1 MIPKIIHTFWG
12 GDKNIEHYSFID
24 NWKQVLK
31 GRGYKIMVW
40 KPEDFFLECSGFLK
54 YTIKNCF
61 WAHASD
67 FIRFYVLNKYGG
79 FWLDTDVKILKP
91 FDDLLNA
98 HYIISCANYGNESDM
113 FGLDEL
119 NNDTFKSCFSCFG
132 FEKNHPFLQG
142 MIEEYRWANFNIN
155 EDGCK
160 EMDVSAFAKRFMSKN
175 NLEFDFITDTEN
187 HEDLLSNLETLTV
200 YDDNKITLLPPVMFD
215 YRYADEPLH
224 PLMYTSHKH
233 WGSWVPRYF
242 EAIQKK
248 EG

>member
-12 GDKNIEHYSFID
+12 GDEKIEHRSFID
-24 NWKQVLK
+24 NWKQALK
-31 GRGYKIMVW
+31 GRGYKIIVW

-54 YTIKNCF
+54 YTIKNRF

-67 FIRFYVLNKYGG
+67 FIRFYVLNQYGG

-98 HYIISCANYGNESDM
+98 HYIISCANYGDESDI
-113 FGLDEL
+113 FGLDAL
-119 NNDTFKSCFSCFG
+119 NTNNFKSCFSCFG

-142 MIEEYRWANFNIN
+142 MIEEYRWANFNIS
-155 EDGCK
+155 EDGCN

-175 NLEFDFITDTEN
+175 NLEFDIITDTEN
-187 HEDLLSNLETLTV
+187 HEALLSDLEKITGGN
-200 YDDNKITLLPPVMFD
+200 DKITLLPSVMFD
-215 YRYADEPLH
+215 YRYTDEPLH
-224 PLMYTSHKH
+224 PLMYASHKH
-233 WGSWVPRYF
+233 WGSWVPKYLD
-242 EAIQKK
+242 AIQKK